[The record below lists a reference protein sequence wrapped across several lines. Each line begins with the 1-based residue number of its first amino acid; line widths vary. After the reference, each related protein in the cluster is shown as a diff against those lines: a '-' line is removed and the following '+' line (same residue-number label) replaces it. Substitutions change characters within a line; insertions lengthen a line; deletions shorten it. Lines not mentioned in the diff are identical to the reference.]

1 MFRCRTSSVSAAS
14 LLRVDFTVYS
24 TGAGGTTRALRHL
37 RAVRCTSVYR
47 RLPDCKA
54 AVSCRS
60 CYITLVGCERAA
72 PCTSLFD
79 TPHVLNV
86 TQKRDF
92 GDWTHRD
99 HRRVCEVIEPFPS
112 ARQMR
117 GASTTPE
124 KTQER
129 AAGVEAE
136 PLSSGSDEKPSKA
149 QQLRKVFKEYGA
161 VGVSF
166 HIGIS
171 LMSLGIFYSAVSSG
185 VDMTSVLCKLGF
197 SESLVQS
204 KMAAGTSTFLL
215 AYAVHKLFA
224 PVRMSITLVSVPLIV
239 RHLRRTGLFK
249 PRTSAP

>member
-37 RAVRCTSVYR
+37 RAVRCSSVYR

-79 TPHVLNV
+79 TPHVLNA

-92 GDWTHRD
+92 GAWTHRD
-99 HRRVCEVIEPFPS
+99 HRRVCEVIEPFAS

-129 AAGVEAE
+129 AAGVEA
-136 PLSSGSDEKPSKA
+136 
-149 QQLRKVFKEYGA
+149 
-161 VGVSF
+161 VSQ
-166 HIGIS
+166 
-171 LMSLGIFYSAVSSG
+171 Y
-185 VDMTSVLCKLGF
+185 
-197 SESLVQS
+197 
-204 KMAAGTSTFLL
+204 
-215 AYAVHKLFA
+215 LFEFD
-224 PVRMSITLVSVPLIV
+224 VVCL
-239 RHLRRTGLFK
+239 
-249 PRTSAP
+249 